1 MNLQIVNTVAT
12 VKLSSPIELEKL
24 AAALK
29 GSEFCTSGGKWLK
42 MRLPPENYYI
52 AFYKSG
58 KFLVTGVKSLEEIER
73 IANRVII
80 MLKDAG
86 MNLDKKKITV
96 HNIVMMGTIKMRTS
110 LEKIIF
116 ALDGSKASYEPEQF
130 PGLMYKDFGASFLL
144 FPSGKLIVTGI
155 REQRAGEEAADKFR
169 QIIDEVQ

>member
-1 MNLQIVNTVAT
+1 MDLQIVNMVAT
-12 VKLSSPIELEKL
+12 VKLSSLLDLEKL

-58 KFLVTGVKSLEEIER
+58 KFLITGVKSLEEIES
-73 IANRVII
+73 IANRVISL
-80 MLKDAG
+80 LKDAQ
-86 MNLDKKKITV
+86 MDLDKEKITV
-96 HNIVMMGTIKMRTS
+96 HNIVMMGTITMNAS

-116 ALDGSKASYEPEQF
+116 ALEGSKASYEPEQF

-144 FPSGKLIVTGI
+144 FPSGKFIVTGLKEH
-155 REQRAGEEAADKFR
+155 RRGEEVANEFR
-169 QIIDEVQ
+169 RIIEEVQ